1 MRSFETDVQKIK
13 YKVLRAVAEHALNEK
28 MEDVYYSVPLEVIP
42 GRKPTMRCCIYKERA
57 IVGERVHTA
66 LGGDRGDS
74 VIQVIDI
81 ACDECPVDRYTV
93 SNACRGCLAH
103 RCMKAC
109 PKGAI
114 SRTKSGK
121 MEIDPEK
128 CIHCGRCAKACPYEA
143 ITENVRPCERACKVG
158 AIKMNDMQKAEI
170 NYDKCISCGA
180 CVFQWPFGAVVD
192 NSSIVDAIKLLQQAD
207 HRG

>member
-42 GRKPTMRCCIYKERA
+42 GRKPTMRCCVYKERA

-66 LGGDRGDS
+66 LGGDRGDN

-121 MEIDPEK
+121 
-128 CIHCGRCAKACPYEA
+128 
-143 ITENVRPCERACKVG
+143 
-158 AIKMNDMQKAEI
+158 
-170 NYDKCISCGA
+170 
-180 CVFQWPFGAVVD
+180 
-192 NSSIVDAIKLLQQAD
+192 
-207 HRG
+207 